1 MQHTN
6 KIVVL
11 SKSDR
16 PSLGFLPKA
25 TLAILSSVTF
35 ALLLSACASTPKPPT
50 QALQA
55 AETAISNAE
64 QARVADYASPELV
77 EAREKLTAARLAVEK
92 EDMLAAHRFAEQARV
107 DAELALAKQ
116 NAAKAKAVNEEMQKG
131 ISTLKQEM
139 NRNTGVK

>member
-11 SKSDR
+11 PHTDQQAPR
-16 PSLGFLPKA
+16 FFPKA
-25 TLAILSSVTF
+25 TFSILTSVAF
-35 ALLLSACASTPKPPT
+35 ACMLSACASTPQPPT

-55 AETAISNAE
+55 AETAIANAE

-92 EDMLAAHRFAEQARV
+92 EDMLSAHRFAEQARV

-139 NRNTGVK
+139 NRNTGAK